1 MEDTNFLIELLN
13 LVQSI
18 VSNIGVAT
26 TFLSTPLV
34 FQSDNIIY
42 QGIFAGLITAF
53 PNTLGVM
60 VYLSPLMYFSVLGF
74 TLMIMLSFI
83 IFIWDLLPIV

>member
-1 MEDTNFLIELLN
+1 MEDSNFIIELLN

-34 FQSDNIIY
+34 FQSDNVAY
-42 QGIFAGLITAF
+42 QAIFAGLTTAF

-60 VYLSPLMYFSVLGF
+60 VNLSPLMYFSVLGF